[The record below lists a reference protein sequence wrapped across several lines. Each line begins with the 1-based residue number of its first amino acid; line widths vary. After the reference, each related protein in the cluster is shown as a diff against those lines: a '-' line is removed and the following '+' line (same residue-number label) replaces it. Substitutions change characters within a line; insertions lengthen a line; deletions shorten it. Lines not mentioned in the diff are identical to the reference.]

1 MLKGLITAGI
11 DIGSTS
17 TQAVILQDNAIMGL
31 SNMRA
36 GVDRGENA
44 QRALDSALIGT
55 GVIQSDIKFIVGT
68 GYGRY
73 QIPFANRN
81 ITEITCHA
89 RGANYYFPNARTVL
103 DMGGQDCKAIR
114 CDQRG
119 KVKAFVMND
128 KCAAGTGRA
137 IEIIAKL
144 LNIPIE
150 DIGPL
155 SLDIDREPP
164 QLSSGCVVFA
174 KSEALRLIRGGV
186 SQNAV
191 LAAYC
196 TALAQRVISLIQ
208 RIGLLEEFTISGG
221 IAKNGGVVKRIE
233 DSLKVKA
240 KICSE
245 PQIVGALGAALIARD
260 SLIRS
265 N

>member
-17 TQAVILQDNAIMGL
+17 TQAVILQDNVILGF

-44 QRALDSALIGT
+44 QEALDSALIASR
-55 GVIQSDIKFIVGT
+55 VIQSDIKFIVGT

-81 ITEITCHA
+81 VTEITCHA

-128 KCAAGTGRA
+128 KCAAGTGRSM
-137 IEIIAKL
+137 EMIAKL
-144 LNIPIE
+144 LDIPIE

-155 SLDIDREPP
+155 SLDIDKEPP

-196 TALAQRVISLIQ
+196 SALAQRVISLIQ
-208 RIGLLEEFTISGG
+208 RIGLQEELTISGG

-233 DSLKVKA
+233 ESLKVKA

-245 PQIVGALGAALIARD
+245 PQIVGALGAALIAQD
-260 SLIRS
+260 SLS
-265 N
+265 TK

>member
-1 MLKGLITAGI
+1 MSRGPVTAGI

-17 TQAVILQDNAIMGL
+17 AQAVVLEGCTILGF
-31 SNMRA
+31 SNIRA
-36 GVDRGENA
+36 GTDREKNA
-44 QRALDSALIGT
+44 RETLDSALIAS

-81 ITEITCHA
+81 VTEITCHA
-89 RGANYYFPNARTVL
+89 RGANYYFPSARTVL
-103 DMGGQDCKAIR
+103 DMGGQDCKAIK

-119 KVKAFVMND
+119 RVKAFVMND
-128 KCAAGTGRA
+128 KCAAGTGRSM
-137 IEIIAKL
+137 EIMAKL
-144 LNIPIE
+144 LDIKIE

-155 SLDIDREPP
+155 SLNIDREPP

-174 KSEALRLIRGGV
+174 KSEALRMIRGGI

-196 TALAQRVISLIQ
+196 NALAQRVISLIQ
-208 RIGLLEEFTISGG
+208 RIGLQEELTISGG
-221 IAKNGGVVKRIE
+221 IAKNSGVVKRIE
-233 DSLKVKA
+233 ESLKVKA
-240 KICSE
+240 RICSE
-245 PQIVGALGAALIARD
+245 PQIVGALGAALIAQD
-260 SLIRS
+260 SLSSS

>member
-17 TQAVILQDNAIMGL
+17 TQAVILQDNAILGF

-44 QRALDSALIGT
+44 QRALGSALIGT

-128 KCAAGTGRA
+128 KCAAGTGRSM
-137 IEIIAKL
+137 EIIAKL
-144 LNIPIE
+144 LDIPIE
-150 DIGPL
+150 DIGPF
-155 SLDIDREPP
+155 SLGIDREPP

-174 KSEALRLIRGGV
+174 KSEALRLIRRGV

-208 RIGLLEEFTISGG
+208 RIGLQEELTISGG

-233 DSLKVKA
+233 ESLKVKA

-245 PQIVGALGAALIARD
+245 PQIVGALGAALIAQD
-260 SLIRS
+260 SLS
-265 N
+265 TK